1 MYVFLGSMHQNGSL
15 ATWEESWYVRP
26 KLYLLFPVL
35 HLIFNFWGF
44 TMILHRN
51 GRPRLLFDT
60 PSAVELS
67 VCNVVG

>member
-15 ATWEESWYVRP
+15 ATWEESWYVHP
-26 KLYLLFPVL
+26 KLYLLLPVL
-35 HLIFNFWGF
+35 HLYGGF
-44 TMILHRN
+44 TMIIHKN
-51 GRPRLLFDT
+51 GRPSLLFDT